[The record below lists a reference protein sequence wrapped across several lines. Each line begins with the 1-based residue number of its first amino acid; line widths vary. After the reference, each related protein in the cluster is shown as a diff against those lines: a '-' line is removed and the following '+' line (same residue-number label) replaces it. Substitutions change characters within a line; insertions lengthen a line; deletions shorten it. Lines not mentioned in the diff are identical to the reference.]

1 MFKVKYCWF
10 LLSKIEFLFQ
20 KTLSDQIIYGNLHI
34 GFHNLFG
41 KVVITNKLHRES
53 CCTWRE
59 RKIERCKYYNQIL
72 FDGAQTVKAS
82 K

>member
-1 MFKVKYCWF
+1 METCTLVFTTYVTFFYF
-10 LLSKIEFLFQ
+10 QLFRQ
-20 KTLSDQIIYGNLHI
+20 T
-34 GFHNLFG
+34 FG
-41 KVVITNKLHRES
+41 KVVIDLLLSWENKLHRES